1 MIYTLEN
8 DITMD
13 LVLMHT
19 KIQFQVLFANVV
31 QFLFLIP
38 EFYTLHVQ
46 FYDVHIQTLNFS
58 YRLSGGKHALI
69 CNRDI
74 CSNKVL

>member
-8 DITMD
+8 DMTMD

-19 KIQFQVLFANVV
+19 RIQFQVLVANVV

-38 EFYTLHVQ
+38 EFYTVHVK
-46 FYDVHIQTLNFS
+46 F
-58 YRLSGGKHALI
+58 
-69 CNRDI
+69 
-74 CSNKVL
+74 

>member
-1 MIYTLEN
+1 MISTLEN
-8 DITMD
+8 DMD

-19 KIQFQVLFANVV
+19 KIQFQVLVANVV

-38 EFYTLHVQ
+38 EFYTVTLS
-46 FYDVHIQTLNFS
+46 FNDVHIQTLNFS
-58 YRLSGGKHALI
+58 YRLSDGKHALL

-74 CSNKVL
+74 FSNKVL

>member
-1 MIYTLEN
+1 
-8 DITMD
+8 MD

-19 KIQFQVLFANVV
+19 KIQFKVLVANVV

-38 EFYTLHVQ
+38 EFYTVHVK

-58 YRLSGGKHALI
+58 YRLRDGKHTLI

-74 CSNKVL
+74 YSDKVL